1 MVIEFAPE
9 KLPHYASTLFGIHV
23 ETRGRNRYVS
33 IEGGGELECE
43 GMQMLKLCRQDQI
56 LSTFGSKVFDAIC
69 ASPIYQED
77 ARQFRSRTR
86 SVSLGF
92 SRWAKDSGFLTV
104 YMGVYRTTELIQSL
118 YPRLE

>member
-43 GMQMLKLCRQDQI
+43 GMQMLKWCRRDRI
-56 LSTFGSKVFDAIC
+56 LSTFGSKVHDAIC
-69 ASPIYQED
+69 ESPLYQDD
-77 ARQFRSRTR
+77 ARQFRARTR

-92 SRWAKDSGFLTV
+92 SRWAQESGFLTV
-104 YMGVYRTTELIQSL
+104 YMDVYKTTELIQSL
-118 YPRLE
+118 YSRLE